1 MFETGSK
8 IFVTQKVA
16 EAFRF
21 VIGGVCKFLFGAED
35 NFLVMEPVEI
45 FSHRRCQ
52 RISCHQDGG
61 RWRKHQ
67 EVNHK
72 NRDNQVLGAAE
83 KVVRMSE
90 PAKDVLESEKQ
101 KVIQSLEE
109 DDEFEDF
116 QAEDWQ
122 DGQAM
127 GTESEKALWVEDWDD
142 NDVDDN
148 FSKDLK

>member
-1 MFETGSK
+1 
-8 IFVTQKVA
+8 
-16 EAFRF
+16 
-21 VIGGVCKFLFGAED
+21 
-35 NFLVMEPVEI
+35 
-45 FSHRRCQ
+45 
-52 RISCHQDGG
+52 
-61 RWRKHQ
+61 
-67 EVNHK
+67 
-72 NRDNQVLGAAE
+72 
-83 KVVRMSE
+83 MSE
-90 PAKDVLESEKQ
+90 PAKDILESEKQ